1 VEGTSELRLLLVDDE
16 RDLVASLSRF
26 FRLRGFEALAAY
38 CVREAIAHLESAQR
52 EGTRIEAVITDLRMP
67 DGDGLAVVRAVR
79 RLVPGTPVIVL
90 TAFGSVSAS
99 VEAMRLGAVTML
111 EKPIAVAALEKE
123 VREAI
128 AGSAQIPTGMHAARS
143 AGLVGTSAK
152 IRAVFDTIV
161 RVAPTTTSVLITGE
175 SGTGKELVA
184 QAIHRFSRRA
194 GGPLVTVNCA
204 AIPEQLLESELFGHE
219 RGAFTGAV
227 QARAGKFRLAH
238 GGTIFLDEIG
248 EIPLA
253 LQGKLLRVLQERAVE
268 PLGSGAPE
276 SADFRVVAATNQ
288 DIEALVEQGKFRRD
302 LYYRINVVPL
312 ALPPLRERAGDV
324 PLLAQHFLAKAPASG
339 LTFQPEAMAAME
351 RYSWPGNVRELQ
363 NLVERLAVLKGSG
376 EIAVGDLPPSIASAQ
391 AKGSDDIPT
400 ALPPEG
406 VDLYAVLA
414 DLEDR
419 LIREALERVGGNKNQ
434 AAKILGLN
442 RTTLVEK
449 LKKRARSS
457 ES

>member
-1 VEGTSELRLLLVDDE
+1 
-16 RDLVASLSRF
+16 
-26 FRLRGFEALAAY
+26 
-38 CVREAIAHLESAQR
+38 
-52 EGTRIEAVITDLRMP
+52 
-67 DGDGLAVVRAVR
+67 
-79 RLVPGTPVIVL
+79 
-90 TAFGSVSAS
+90 
-99 VEAMRLGAVTML
+99 ML
-111 EKPIAVAALEKE
+111 EKPIGVGELEKE
-123 VREAI
+123 LRGAI
-128 AGSAQIPTGMHAARS
+128 AGSAQIPTGVRAARG

-161 RVAPTTTSVLITGE
+161 RVAPTNSSVLITGE

-194 GGPLVTVNCA
+194 EGPLVTVNCA

-227 QARAGKFRLAH
+227 QARPGKFRLAD

-276 SADFRVVAATNQ
+276 AADFRVVAATNQ
-288 DIEALVEQGKFRRD
+288 DVEKLVEQGKFRRD

-312 ALPPLRERAGDV
+312 TLPPLRERPGDV
-324 PLLAQHFLAKAPASG
+324 PLLAGHFLAKTPASG
-339 LTFQPEAMAAME
+339 LSFSQEAMSAME

-363 NLVERLAVLKGSG
+363 NLVERLAVLKGTG
-376 EIAVGDLPPSIASAQ
+376 EIRVPDLPPPIASSSPHT
-391 AKGSDDIPT
+391 GEPIPT
-400 ALPPEG
+400 ELPPEG

-414 DLEDR
+414 ELEDR
-419 LIREALERVGGNKNQ
+419 LIREALQRVGGNKNQ

-449 LKKRARSS
+449 LKKRSRST